1 MCIFLVF
8 FLQITLNM
16 TNENNNND
24 KESNAANIEKYNGL
38 YNTYSRMFN
47 NDICVLYYC
56 NGIYYNFV
64 NANKIYKILHTD
76 LNLIYVNDIKQS
88 IYKTTFKNKYLAKN
102 IHALLDNDFSV
113 ILINTQYNVVAIH
126 HPANKYNTY
135 FIPF

>member
-1 MCIFLVF
+1 
-8 FLQITLNM
+8 M
-16 TNENNNND
+16 TNENND
-24 KESNAANIEKYNGL
+24 YTSNGWTNLEKYNQL
-38 YNTYSRMFN
+38 YNTYSKIFN
-47 NDICVLYYC
+47 NSICVLYYC

-64 NANKIYKILHTD
+64 NSNKIYKIIHTD
-76 LNLIYVNDIKQS
+76 LNLMYSNNTKQH

>member
-8 FLQITLNM
+8 FLQATLNM
-16 TNENNNND
+16 INENKGID
-24 KESNAANIEKYNGL
+24 NIEKYNGL
-38 YNTYSRMFN
+38 YNTYSKIFN
-47 NDICVLYYC
+47 NEICVLYYC
-56 NGIYYNFV
+56 NGMYYNFV

-76 LNLIYVNDIKQS
+76 LNLVYVNDTKQS

-102 IHALLDNDFSV
+102 IHALLHNDFSV

>member
-1 MCIFLVF
+1 M
-8 FLQITLNM
+8 
-16 TNENNNND
+16 
-24 KESNAANIEKYNGL
+24 
-38 YNTYSRMFN
+38 
-47 NDICVLYYC
+47 YYC

-64 NANKIYKILHTD
+64 NSNKIYKIIHTD
-76 LNLIYVNDIKQS
+76 LNLMYSNNTKQH

>member
-1 MCIFLVF
+1 
-8 FLQITLNM
+8 M

-24 KESNAANIEKYNGL
+24 NESHAANIEKYNGL

-113 ILINTQYNVVAIH
+113 ILTNTQYNVVAIH

>member
-1 MCIFLVF
+1 MILIF
-8 FLQITLNM
+8 FLHTILNM
-16 TNENNNND
+16 INAINDCVINEDQDIAKYNKLYNIYSKIFNNN
-24 KESNAANIEKYNGL
+24 
-38 YNTYSRMFN
+38 
-47 NDICVLYYC
+47 ICVLYYC

-64 NANKIYKILHTD
+64 NSNKIYKIIHTD
-76 LNLIYVNDIKQS
+76 LNLIYLNDTKQH

-113 ILINTQYNVVAIH
+113 ILINPQYNVVAIH

>member
-1 MCIFLVF
+1 MIF
-8 FLQITLNM
+8 FLHAILNM
-16 TNENNNND
+16 TNENND
-24 KESNAANIEKYNGL
+24 YTSNGWTNLEKYNQL
-38 YNTYSRMFN
+38 YDTYSKIFN
-47 NDICVLYYC
+47 NSICVLYYC

-64 NANKIYKILHTD
+64 NSNEIYKIIHTD
-76 LNLIYVNDIKQS
+76 LNLMYSNNTKQH

>member
-1 MCIFLVF
+1 
-8 FLQITLNM
+8 M

-24 KESNAANIEKYNGL
+24 NESHAANIEKYNGL
-38 YNTYSRMFN
+38 YNRYSRMFN

>member
-1 MCIFLVF
+1 
-8 FLQITLNM
+8 M
-16 TNENNNND
+16 TNENND
-24 KESNAANIEKYNGL
+24 YTSNGWTNLEKYNQL
-38 YNTYSRMFN
+38 YDTYSKIFN
-47 NDICVLYYC
+47 NSICVLYYC

-64 NANKIYKILHTD
+64 NSNEIYKIIHTD
-76 LNLIYVNDIKQS
+76 LNLMYSNNNKQH